1 MKKNLLILCALLLTA
16 VGVSAEDH
24 SVGDIVYHQ
33 DKAYKITGTNMVTNG
48 SFEDSDMNGWMGTS
62 YTNTSTVTG
71 YTRYESGGYDG
82 GAYVQFQSGSSSDAS
97 TPHQAIA
104 VTSGVTYYFEGYTKG
119 AVTSSNYQYNGLFWM
134 KDSNTEDGTA
144 YIKLDWHSA
153 SSTWTKTT
161 GIFTPSDEHPYVGL
175 RFGWSSGTGALYDG
189 FQIYTVEETDADPTD
204 TDSDHSEGDVV
215 TVEGKHYSVKS
226 NNKIENHSFELG
238 YEGWTNSSDYTTT
251 ITSDYFN
258 LETDDPQNG
267 MRYLVGT
274 GWAGSSAAA
283 SLGTAWPI
291 EESKTYYFSYYVK
304 NLCGATETS
313 YLVTSLTD
321 EPGTETSSLGYP
333 ATVSSDWQHVEYV
346 FDSESF
352 NYVQIK
358 FRWLATQAGVEQ
370 WGFDNFQL
378 YEVEPVEELLP
389 DDCDYEEGDEIEMSN
404 FKGTVV
410 GTNLFVNGGFNNGVD
425 GWTAGNTYTDPL
437 SGSAVTFTEEGGY
450 NDGQYVTIAAEGAS
464 DSKTPTQAIA
474 VTQGKSY
481 LLVGYTKYSGSDA
494 NLPNSR
500 YSALFAMQG
509 ETEEAHHY
517 ENGTSYSNDL
527 VELQFENSGEW
538 VKTEGI
544 FTVPAADADSTFSYV
559 GMRMNWST
567 ASYDG
572 LQLYELDGEFTF
584 PEDTDYK
591 TNDVVTVDGTVYTVK
606 GANLVENGSFNE
618 RTTGWTYGRAHTNPL
633 GASQVT
639 YNTDGGYN
647 DGPYITSKGGGSD
660 ADTTPS
666 KEVDVETGNTYLFVG
681 YTNGTAPS
689 DTNKAYNGLFKMSSA
704 TSEEEGVD
712 AIVTMNWGDPDEELN
727 GWTKTEAV
735 FTAPTDYVSIRF
747 AWCPGA
753 SFDGIQIYEVEA
765 TGMEWEMTDA
775 GWGTMIL
782 PFAVETVPSGLTMY
796 AGSAL
801 TLDTDGTTIMVGTA
815 AETIAANTPYLVSG
829 TEGTY
834 TFTGVATNTEDSYQ
848 VGMLVGTLV
857 DLSQDAGLSSD
868 GTEYVLQNHTEAEDG
883 EEAEGLAFYPIT
895 EESTGVTLNAYHCY
909 LTTTAN
915 VSALHLPGMATGI
928 ETVESE
934 QIANDAIYDLSGRRV
949 AKAVNGVYIMNGKK
963 VLVK

>member
-1 MKKNLLILCALLLTA
+1 MKKTLLILCALLLTA
-16 VGVSAEDH
+16 VGASAQTDWEGVYMLSVYENEFLSRGHDYGTAADVDIYGVPLNILSNSDGTVSILYMDSRQYMYGGNWAWTDGGTEFDGTEHADRVPSTYTMVEVTLEDGSTAYQFIGGGDVKDGPLYVYDKADGSDETYRVANNGIKGDNYTYDEQTYWKILTKAERDQMKADRLESDHIAIAAAQGVTIQNEEEFVNYTSSMTETTVSATTFISANATDVANWTTLSPGTDGLEIFQ
-24 SVGDIVYHQ
+24 G
-33 DKAYKITGTNMVTNG
+33 TGTLTRTFSGLNAEGIYKVTVQGFHRAGWNQVCYEASDYDLSIAYVEAG
-48 SFEDSDMNGWMGTS
+48 DYQTNLKPWAVGATLSGDANTDSNYSPNGTS
-62 YTNTSTVTG
+62 TAGSLCQAGTYDTELYTMADADGSLTVSIVCPDTDTHG
-71 YTRYESGGYDG
+71 WFFLYSCTL
-82 GAYVQFQSGSSSDAS
+82 
-97 TPHQAIA
+97 
-104 VTSGVTYYFEGYTKG
+104 TYYGE
-119 AVTSSNYQYNGLFWM
+119 
-134 KDSNTEDGTA
+134 
-144 YIKLDWHSA
+144 
-153 SSTWTKTT
+153 
-161 GIFTPSDEHPYVGL
+161 
-175 RFGWSSGTGALYDG
+175 
-189 FQIYTVEETDADPTD
+189 
-204 TDSDHSEGDVV
+204 
-215 TVEGKHYSVKS
+215 
-226 NNKIENHSFELG
+226 
-238 YEGWTNSSDYTTT
+238 
-251 ITSDYFN
+251 
-258 LETDDPQNG
+258 
-267 MRYLVGT
+267 
-274 GWAGSSAAA
+274 
-283 SLGTAWPI
+283 I
-291 EESKTYYFSYYVK
+291 EEV
-304 NLCGATETS
+304 A
-313 YLVTSLTD
+313 
-321 EPGTETSSLGYP
+321 
-333 ATVSSDWQHVEYV
+333 
-346 FDSESF
+346 
-352 NYVQIK
+352 
-358 FRWLATQAGVEQ
+358 
-370 WGFDNFQL
+370 
-378 YEVEPVEELLP
+378 
-389 DDCDYEEGDEIEMSN
+389 DDCDYEEGAEIEIHN
-404 FKGTVV
+404 FKGTVES
-410 GTNLFVNGGFNNGVD
+410 GNLFVNGGFNNGVT
-425 GWTAGNTYTDPL
+425 GWTAGNSYTDQL
-437 SGSAVTFTEEGGY
+437 LASNVTITTTGGY
-450 NDGQYVTIAAEGAS
+450 NDGPYVTLSATGAANAS
-464 DSKTPTQAIA
+464 TPTQAIA
-474 VTQGKSY
+474 VEPGKSY
-481 LLVGYTKYSGSDA
+481 LLVGYTKYSGDDSD
-494 NLPNSR
+494 LPNSR
-500 YSALFAMQG
+500 YSALFSMNDKGTA
-509 ETEEAHHY
+509 ELSHW

-527 VELQFENSGEW
+527 VELQFENTGEW
-538 VKTEGI
+538 IQTEGI
-544 FTVPAADADSTFSYV
+544 FTVPAADADSTYQYV